1 MPRLV
6 YVSCRIIWSLICV
19 LALQA
24 LCHAH
29 ELLGANLNGIA
40 DYSRSHE
47 FVDVVKQARPFLKI
61 GSFDDTQAAN
71 LAAVGADGWPTGDF
85 RLFAM
90 AAQQDTLGLAGT
102 YTVVFTG
109 KATLSTTGG
118 GAGTFTKQSYDA
130 ASNSTRAELSFPAGA
145 ENLMIDFRGTQGGI
159 TNLRVLRPGFDPAT
173 APTFT
178 SAYLQHV
185 KRFNVLR
192 FMDWM
197 KTNEA
202 QGIVSWADRTTS
214 NKLKT
219 EARIARWETAIELA
233 NTVGR
238 DIWINIPV
246 NANDDYVT
254 QLATLLRDQLASNL
268 NVYVEYSNEVWNGQF
283 PQFAINF
290 DAAVAEVTGN
300 SASVLKFD
308 GTTDKN
314 TWANRRVAIRLKGF
328 SDIFKSVW
336 GATAINTRVRPVL
349 AGQMAT
355 SFRVSEG
362 LRVIDEG
369 LNLRPN
375 TVFYALA
382 GAPYIFADAKPDA
395 AADEVSGLTLDK
407 LLSGMQAGVDNAPS
421 EDSAYQYLTHAGLGA
436 WYGLK
441 VLAYEGGFDNFGSAN
456 VATKRLANLDARIR
470 DICSSYLKQ
479 WYSYGFEQ
487 FLWFNAGAASY
498 NTPFGMWPLLEDMS
512 NRATPKNQCMDDTIA
527 GATPTVTIG
536 TSVHAASIAA
546 GTFRGSSNANAS
558 LSGLAAPF
566 GFPGY
571 VEYLLRAD
579 SAGSYRAVFRG
590 NGPAGEGFRVK
601 LNNALVSAKV
611 ALPVATGDATAITM
625 TLRKGL
631 NALRIERA
639 TGASWLLDRFSL
651 SPLSAGSVTVSG
663 PLTRQSLSASI
674 TPSSTSLGQAG
685 HAFLA
690 AILPG
695 NNVLLLTPAGW
706 VAFDARSPGALRSG
720 KLESTNVD
728 LVANANLTA
737 LTGTAI
743 YLGYGRGA
751 SAAESLADMLATGSL
766 ALAHTISP

>member
-1 MPRLV
+1 ML
-6 YVSCRIIWSLICV
+6 L
-19 LALQA
+19 LASALRRHTLPIACALLLQA
-24 LCHAH
+24 PIQAH
-29 ELLGANLNGIA
+29 DLLGANLNGIA
-40 DYSRSHE
+40 DYTRNHE
-47 FVDVVKQARPFLKI
+47 FVDVVKQARKFLTI

-71 LAAVGADGWPTGDF
+71 LAPVGSDGWPTGDF

-90 AAQQDTLGLAGT
+90 AAQQDTQGLAGT
-102 YTVVFTG
+102 YTIVFTG
-109 KATLSTTGG
+109 KATLSTSGG
-118 GAGTFTKQSYDA
+118 GAGTISKQTYDA
-130 ASNSTRAELSFPAGA
+130 ASNTTRAELSYPAGA
-145 ENLMIDFRGTQGGI
+145 ENFMLDFRSTQGGVK
-159 TNLRVLRPGFDPAT
+159 NLRVLRPGFDPAT

-178 SAYLQHV
+178 PAYLSHV

-214 NKLKT
+214 DKLKT
-219 EARIARWETAIELA
+219 EAHIARWETAIELA

-246 NANDDYVT
+246 NANDEYVS
-254 QLATLLRDQLASNL
+254 QLASLLRDQLAANL

-283 PQFAINF
+283 PQFRVNF
-290 DAAVAEVTGN
+290 DAAVAEVAGN
-300 SASVLKFD
+300 PASVLKFD

-314 TWANRRVAIRLKGF
+314 TWANRRVALRLKQI
-328 SDIFKSVW
+328 SDIFKTVW
-336 GATAINTRVRPVL
+336 GAASINTRVRPVL

-369 LNLRPN
+369 LNVRPN
-375 TVFYALA
+375 SVFYALS

-395 AADEVSGLTLDK
+395 AADEVSGLTQDK
-407 LLSGMQAGVDNAPS
+407 LLSGMQAGVDNAPN
-421 EDSAYQYLTHAGLGA
+421 EDGAYQYLTHAGLGA

-456 VATKRLANLDARIR
+456 IATKRLANLDSRIR
-470 DICSSYLKQ
+470 DICGSYLKQ

-487 FLWFNAGAASY
+487 FLWFSAGAGSY

-512 NRATPKNQCMDDTIA
+512 NSAAPKNQCMDDA
-527 GATPTVTIG
+527 VAAATPAITIG
-536 TSVHAASIAA
+536 TSVHTASIA
-546 GTFRGSSNANAS
+546 GGNFRGSSNASAS
-558 LSGLAAPF
+558 LSGLAGPF

-579 SAGSYRAVFRG
+579 SAGSYQAVFRG

-601 LNNALVSAKV
+601 LNNALVSSKV
-611 ALPVATGDATAITM
+611 ALPTATGDASAVTL

-639 TGASWLLDRFSL
+639 TGASWQLDRFSL
-651 SPLSAGSVTVSG
+651 SPLAAGGASVSGALTQRSISVSVT
-663 PLTRQSLSASI
+663 
-674 TPSSTSLGQAG
+674 PSNADLGTAG
-685 HAFLA
+685 HAFVA
-690 AILPG
+690 AVLPG
-695 NNVLLLTPAGW
+695 NTILLLSPSGW
-706 VAFDARSPGALRSG
+706 VAFDARSPAALRSG
-720 KLESTNVD
+720 KLESVSAD
-728 LVANANLTA
+728 LVTNANLSA

-743 YLGYGRGA
+743 YVGYGRGTTTA
-751 SAAESLADMLATGSL
+751 QSLTDMLANGSL
-766 ALAHTISP
+766 SLAYTIAP